1 MNKLAPEDGTIPYRL
16 VGSYEYANAIA
27 MLDQLISISSSQ
39 EIRVYD
45 RMLDERP
52 EFTYFNG
59 INAAF
64 ATPPNLAADSSSQRK
79 EFDDRFKK
87 KGLAWMTALAR
98 IELAATA
105 SIYGKE
111 KRPFEALSNPFDLTA
126 YLEILYDDAVAH
138 MKSLAD
144 EENFKKVLRRSHQSD
159 SMTLAYLRRIKL
171 IKDMLD
177 ALMATDNPEIV
188 SRIRPLDRE
197 LSKHERVLVMKV
209 LSEQFDQTTTNT
221 KTSSRSVNLRE
232 SGAACRDFAANRL
245 RRSPAEELETQQ
257 TPR

>member
-1 MNKLAPEDGTIPYRL
+1 MFAPEDGTIPYRL

-27 MLDQLISISSSQ
+27 MLDKLISISTSQ

-45 RMLDERP
+45 TMLDERP
-52 EFTYFNG
+52 EFTFFNG
-59 INAAF
+59 MHAAF
-64 ATPPNLAADSSSQRK
+64 VTPPELVNDNSSQRK
-79 EFDDRFKK
+79 EIKDQFKK

-98 IELAATA
+98 IELAATESA
-105 SIYGKE
+105 YGKQ
-111 KRPFEALSNPFDLTA
+111 KRPFEVFSTPFDLPA
-126 YLEILYDDAVAH
+126 YLEILGGDAVAH
-138 MKSLAD
+138 MKSLAE
-144 EENFKKVLRRSHQSD
+144 EENFRRVLRRAHRSD
-159 SMTLAYLRRIKL
+159 SLTLAYLRRIKL
-171 IKDMLD
+171 IKDMLE

-197 LSKHERVLVMKV
+197 LSKHERVLVLKV

-221 KTSSRSVNLRE
+221 KTSSRSVNLRV

-257 TPR
+257 APR